1 MSRLVNKTGSNLAN
15 HSPVLTFGKL
25 DSETSF
31 KPMFFHEE
39 TDIEKIST
47 KITVD
52 WNITPE
58 TMGEPEK
65 LSESYQTILSFQD
78 FTDFFGDLKEKQQ
91 KVMAANNYNADTQKY
106 LGELTYSQRLLVWAL
121 IEALRT

>member
-1 MSRLVNKTGSNLAN
+1 MSTLVSTCKSISSN
-15 HSPVLTFGKL
+15 HIPVLTFGKL
-25 DSETSF
+25 DSQTSF

-58 TMGEPEK
+58 TMEEPEK
-65 LSESYQTILSFQD
+65 LSESYQAILSFQD

-106 LGELTYSQRLLVWAL
+106 FGS
-121 IEALRT
+121 